1 MRVAIMQPCFLP
13 WAGYFHLAA
22 KADQF
27 VFLSDAQYQKNSW
40 HNRNQILVSG
50 APHWIT
56 VPVKKDTLGQTIAE
70 TRLDQRSPWKKKLRQ
85 TIAQSYAKAAY
96 LDDLYKLLDMLDAA
110 PDKNLAALNKHL
122 IKSIC
127 EQAGVAASFVESTDM
142 QIDAKRTDKLLI
154 ILKKLGAK
162 YYLSPL
168 GAKDYLEVDDF
179 TGRTEVALEYS
190 RFIDHPYAQL
200 KVSSYHE
207 KLSVVDVIA
216 HIGFAKFEEYLK
228 NEK

>member
-40 HNRNQILVSG
+40 HNRNRILVSG

-70 TRLDQRSPWKKKLRQ
+70 TRLDQRSPWKKKLRH
-85 TIAQSYAKAAY
+85 TIAQSYAKATY
-96 LDDLYKLLDMLDAA
+96 RDDLYMLLDMLDAA
-110 PDKNLAALNKHL
+110 PDENLAALNMHL

-127 EQAGVAASFVESTDM
+127 EQAGVAASFLVSTDM

-154 ILKKLGAK
+154 MLEKLDAK

-179 TGRTEVALEYS
+179 TGRTEVVLEYS
-190 RFIDHPYAQL
+190 RFIDHPYEQL

-216 HIGFAKFEEYLK
+216 HIGFAKFGEYLK